1 MTLQRKNFVD
11 IYYRNIEAGIANEV
25 DSVVFL
31 QRFCLSTIDVVFRT
45 IVLNNHNVY
54 TCLYYILS
62 THLTYYLHIFYF
74 GRDMMI

>member
-31 QRFCLSTIDVVFRT
+31 PRFCFVVF
-45 IVLNNHNVY
+45 NYHNTDELGFFSFVGINMY
-54 TCLYYILS
+54 
-62 THLTYYLHIFYF
+62 
-74 GRDMMI
+74 